1 MRRIKRMKKWEPMP
15 KELLDA
21 LEKIDETKDEY
32 FSNMRFKPIDI
43 KFSVDKSIGIFSD
56 TRLRGGSIEA
66 KMVISDELIKQLKGG
81 EAMIKSVK
89 FETPPLNMQLN
100 LEGLTQEQ
108 LDSIKKQIEV
118 FEKENEKPKDVIDYE
133 NGWTI
138 NPLKGATSIS
148 NYVGE
153 ITECLYALGLYRDT
167 KEECEKL
174 IKKMKI
180 EHRLRQW
187 SKMCKDEV
195 DWDNR
200 WQDKYFIFYR
210 DNLIKIEHYNNARC
224 NDVYFTDNSI
234 LQKAIADIG
243 EQKLIDE
250 YFVEV

>member
-1 MRRIKRMKKWEPMP
+1 
-15 KELLDA
+15 
-21 LEKIDETKDEY
+21 
-32 FSNMRFKPIDI
+32 
-43 KFSVDKSIGIFSD
+43 
-56 TRLRGGSIEA
+56 
-66 KMVISDELIKQLKGG
+66 
-81 EAMIKSVK
+81 
-89 FETPPLNMQLN
+89 MQLN

-187 SKMCKDEV
+187 AKMCKDKV
-195 DWDNR
+195 DWLDDG
-200 WQDKYFIFYR
+200 QKKYYLLCDI
-210 DNLIKIEHYNNARC
+210 NYNYFSDDDVDEYTLGERMVVIYDTQSLNG
-224 NDVYFTDNSI
+224 NDIYFTDKSI
-234 LQKAIADIG
+234 LQKAIEDIG

-250 YFVEV
+250 YFVEI

>member
-1 MRRIKRMKKWEPMP
+1 MEI
-15 KELLDA
+15 
-21 LEKIDETKDEY
+21 
-32 FSNMRFKPIDI
+32 N
-43 KFSVDKSIGIFSD
+43 
-56 TRLRGGSIEA
+56 
-66 KMVISDELIKQLKGG
+66 LK
-81 EAMIKSVK
+81 
-89 FETPPLNMQLN
+89 
-100 LEGLTQEQ
+100 GLTQEQ

-118 FEKENEKPKDVIDYE
+118 YEKENEKPKDVIDYI

-187 SKMCKDEV
+187 AKMCKDKV
-195 DWDNR
+195 DWSNNKQERWIVYKNCLSNQIMTYPYLYDNHG
-200 WQDKYFIFYR
+200 DI
-210 DNLIKIEHYNNARC
+210 
-224 NDVYFTDNSI
+224 YFTDRSI
-234 LQKAIADIG
+234 LEKAIADIG

-250 YFVEV
+250 YFVEI

>member
-1 MRRIKRMKKWEPMP
+1 MEINIK
-15 KELLDA
+15 
-21 LEKIDETKDEY
+21 
-32 FSNMRFKPIDI
+32 
-43 KFSVDKSIGIFSD
+43 
-56 TRLRGGSIEA
+56 
-66 KMVISDELIKQLKGG
+66 
-81 EAMIKSVK
+81 
-89 FETPPLNMQLN
+89 
-100 LEGLTQEQ
+100 GLTQEQ

-153 ITECLYALGLYRDT
+153 ITECLYELGLYRDT

-187 SKMCKDEV
+187 AKICKDKV
-195 DWDNR
+195 DWSNLS
-200 WQDKYFIFYR
+200 QDKYFACCDCSSRNI
-210 DNLIKIEHYNNARC
+210 NLHAVVYNKGN
-224 NDVYFTDNSI
+224 NIYFTDKSI

-250 YFVEV
+250 YFVEI

>member
-1 MRRIKRMKKWEPMP
+1 
-15 KELLDA
+15 
-21 LEKIDETKDEY
+21 
-32 FSNMRFKPIDI
+32 
-43 KFSVDKSIGIFSD
+43 
-56 TRLRGGSIEA
+56 
-66 KMVISDELIKQLKGG
+66 
-81 EAMIKSVK
+81 
-89 FETPPLNMQLN
+89 MQLN

-187 SKMCKDEV
+187 SKMCKDKV
-195 DWDNR
+195 DWSDTL
-200 WQDKYFIFYR
+200 QDKYYVYSTR
-210 DNLIKIEHYNNARC
+210 NSIKIDCYDSPNC
-224 NDVYFTDNSI
+224 NDVYFTDKSI
-234 LQKAIADIG
+234 LEKAIEDIG